1 MMISGNINKINKIKY
16 ATYMKTYVNTY
27 EAFLNE
33 STGNKVFYHG
43 GKKVLKQQD
52 LKSGVMYFTDDI
64 QQAMSY
70 STERHQS
77 RVTEITKAV
86 LTMKKSLTDYAVLDT
101 VAKKLG
107 MDPDNYSAAEIIE
120 QPKVI
125 PELVKMGY
133 DSAILSDFGFMSD
146 FDEFDAYVVFDAK
159 KQVKIVQ

>member
-1 MMISGNINKINKIKY
+1 MISGNINKINKIKY
-16 ATYMKTYVNTY
+16 ETYMKTYVNTY

-133 DSAILSDFGFMSD
+133 DSAILPDFGFMSD

>member
-1 MMISGNINKINKIKY
+1 MKY
-16 ATYMKTYVNTY
+16 VKTY
-27 EAFLNE
+27 ESFLNE

-133 DSAILSDFGFMSD
+133 DSAILPDFGFMSD

>member
-1 MMISGNINKINKIKY
+1 
-16 ATYMKTYVNTY
+16 MKTYVNTY

-52 LKSGVMYFTDDI
+52 LKSSVMYFTDDI
-64 QQAMSY
+64 QQAMAY

-86 LTMKKSLTDYAVLDT
+86 LTMKRPLTDYSVLDN

-107 MDPDNYSAAEIIE
+107 MVPDNYSAAEIIE
-120 QPKVI
+120 QPRVI
-125 PELVKMGY
+125 PELAKMGY
-133 DSAILSDFGFMSD
+133 DSAILPDFGFASD